1 VVSYQPTEI
10 ARIVGGDLHG
20 GSQGVV
26 TGVSIDSRTTVAG
39 DLFVAISTPDN
50 DGHRFVPMAF
60 AKGAKVALVSLAQ
73 ARSHLRDWDLFTL
86 IAVEDPV
93 EALQAWSLH
102 HRRRFDIP
110 VIAITGSNGKTTT
123 KEFAAAALSSLG
135 SVLLTEGNLNNHL
148 GVPITLL
155 RMSAEHRV
163 AVIELGMNHAGEIN
177 LLGTLSEP
185 DVGVITNT
193 GQAHLEFFPSV
204 ESLVDA
210 KWELAQT
217 VRGDR
222 LMVLNRDDAGL
233 SDRGDSYDGPIRWYG
248 VENDCEWHPVES
260 TQDADGCWS
269 FTIHGTR
276 VQLRVPGHHMIGNA
290 LAALA
295 VADAFGVPLDKAAA
309 AIGKTE
315 SEARRMRSLKVGD
328 VLVLD
333 DAYNAN
339 PNSMDAAIKTL
350 CSLDGRHIAILG
362 GMHELGDRSVELHRE
377 LGRNA
382 AAAGVIAVTVGSY
395 GQHIAEGAREVD
407 SSLVVEVASHE
418 EATEWVLSNVA
429 PGDALLIKGSRGEH
443 MEIVVEALH
452 EHLKR
457 EQS

>member
-1 VVSYQPTEI
+1 VESYQPAEI

-26 TGVSIDSRTTVAG
+26 TGVSIDSRTTVDG
-39 DLFVAISTPDN
+39 DIFVAISTPDN

-60 AKGAKVALVSLAQ
+60 AKGAKVALVSLDQ
-73 ARSHLRDWDLFTL
+73 ARAHLRDWDLFTL

-93 EALQAWSLH
+93 DALHEWALH
-102 HRRRFDIP
+102 HRRFFDIP
-110 VIAITGSNGKTTT
+110 VVAITGSNGKTTT

-135 SVLLTEGNLNNHL
+135 SVLFTEGNLNNHL

-155 RMSAEHRV
+155 RMTSEHRV
-163 AVIELGMNHAGEIN
+163 AVIELGMNHAGEIKK
-177 LLGTLSEP
+177 LGMLSEP

-210 KWELAQT
+210 KWELSHT
-217 VRGDR
+217 VHGDR
-222 LMVLNRDDAGL
+222 LMVLNADDIGL
-233 SDRGDSYDGPIRWYG
+233 SERGDTYDGPIRWFG
-248 VENDCEWHPVES
+248 VENDCDWHPSELKQG
-260 TQDADGCWS
+260 TDGCWS
-269 FTIHGTR
+269 FTIHGAR
-276 VQLRVPGHHMIGNA
+276 VHLRVPGYHMIGNA

-295 VADAFGVPLDKAAA
+295 VADAFDVPLDKAAA
-309 AIGKTE
+309 AIGETE
-315 SEARRMRSLKVGD
+315 SEARRMRSLKVDD

-339 PNSMDAAIKTL
+339 PKSMEAAIETL

-362 GMHELGDRSVELHRE
+362 GMHELGDRSVEMHRE
-377 LGRNA
+377 LGRNVA
-382 AAAGVIAVTVGSY
+382 TAGVIAVTVGSY

-407 SSLVVEVASHE
+407 SSLAVEVASHE

-429 PGDALLIKGSRGEH
+429 RGDALLVKGSRGEH